1 MSVQGH
7 MEEVCFD
14 EELGDEGV
22 GKEIQ
27 GSPEPEENFS
37 LSRSVQAP
45 QSLQQVNM
53 PKILS
58 YSGNSSP

>member
-14 EELGDEGV
+14 EELGDEGA

-27 GSPEPEENFS
+27 GSPEPENCS
-37 LSRSVQAP
+37 LSRSLQAP
-45 QSLQQVNM
+45 QSLQQVSM
-53 PKILS
+53 PKILL